1 MVFRSNGNHICMA
14 NIVYKKWFLFQVEV
28 KKKCWLGP
36 CNRPNQHIKLHPTNW
51 QYPLINYPVGI
62 QGIVVMETRHTFQ
75 IIDKKNILRN
85 VPKSGTCFTFVI
97 DGLLI
102 TISGSSFV
110 MKPHE
115 RAVRKWKRKPIF
127 EM

>member
-1 MVFRSNGNHICMA
+1 MSGMSGKEIFSSQRL
-14 NIVYKKWFLFQVEV
+14 KK
-28 KKKCWLGP
+28 
-36 CNRPNQHIKLHPTNW
+36 PNQHIRLHTIRL
-51 QYPLINYPVGI
+51 QYPLINYPVWI

-115 RAVRKWKRKPIF
+115 RAVRKWKRKPTF

>member
-1 MVFRSNGNHICMA
+1 MGLDL
-14 NIVYKKWFLFQVEV
+14 FLSRDMLVS
-28 KKKCWLGP
+28 GP
-36 CNRPNQHIKLHPTNW
+36 TEHLFLLLT
-51 QYPLINYPVGI
+51 GI

-75 IIDKKNILRN
+75 IIDKKNVLRN

-115 RAVRKWKRKPIF
+115 RAVRKWKRKPMF

>member
-1 MVFRSNGNHICMA
+1 
-14 NIVYKKWFLFQVEV
+14 
-28 KKKCWLGP
+28 
-36 CNRPNQHIKLHPTNW
+36 
-51 QYPLINYPVGI
+51 
-62 QGIVVMETRHTFQ
+62 METRHTFQ

-85 VPKSGTCFTFVI
+85 VPKSGTCFSFVI